1 MNISGL
7 FINRPVATILIM
19 FGILIGG
26 ALGYSLLP
34 VADLPTVDFPTI
46 QVTADLSG
54 ANAETMA
61 ASVATPIEKEF
72 STIAGLDSMTSVSG
86 MGSTR
91 ITLQFALT
99 RDIDSAAQDV
109 QSALARV
116 QRRLPSDMTNPP
128 SFRKVNPAD
137 APIFYLSL
145 SSKTMRLSDVTEYG
159 ENFIGQRVSMIDGVA
174 QVMVYGSQK
183 YAVRVQVDPQA
194 LAAKGV
200 GIDEVA
206 AALASGNV
214 NLPVGSMTGPYTEFT
229 IQSSG
234 KLMNA
239 AAYMPLIVAWRN
251 GAPVRL
257 QEIATVIDSVEND
270 RRRNWFDGVPG
281 VTLAIQRQ
289 PGTNTVAVVDA
300 IRTMLPILRAQIP
313 AAIDMM
319 VTYDRSQSIRESVSD
334 VQFTMLLTIC
344 LVITVI
350 FLFLRNVS
358 ATLIPSLA
366 VPLSVMGAFAVMQLF
381 GFSLNNL
388 TLMALT
394 LSVSF
399 VVDDAIV
406 MLENIVRHMETGKT
420 RLQAAFDGSKE
431 IGFTIL
437 SMTVS
442 LTAVFIPVLFMGG
455 IVGRLFHEFA
465 VTVMAAILFSGFVSL
480 SLTPMLCSRFMQ
492 PLSQAHMQE
501 GFSGFLER
509 IFDSWLHFYRST
521 LQIAL
526 AYKGVT
532 LLFSG
537 VVLALTVFLFS
548 IAPKGFL
555 PLEDTGQI
563 VVQTEGLQGSSFENM
578 ANHQRQLAAIVEKDE
593 AITTYMSMV
602 GASGGQMASNSGV
615 MVLRLKDKSE
625 RKEHALD
632 IVERLRAKFAQVPG
646 IKAYPSIPPPIR
658 IGGMNSKSL
667 YQFTMQSP
675 NTDDLYIHADAFVE
689 KAMGLPQLVDVA
701 TDLQI
706 KNPQVL
712 ISIDRDKASALGIT
726 AKQLE
731 DALSSAYSTR
741 EITSIR
747 AATNDYSVILMV
759 DPAYRRNPEALH
771 LLYVRSSAGGDG
783 QLIPLSTLVDA
794 KTGVGPMTVNHSGQL
809 PAVTVSFNLAAGY
822 SLGQAVDAIRE
833 LAANEL
839 PASVATSFQ
848 GTAQAFRD
856 SFSNLWLLLLM
867 AIIVIYLVLGIL
879 YESFIHPLTI
889 LSGLP
894 SAGVGALITLLLF
907 GKDLDIYAFVG
918 IIMLIGIVKKNAIM
932 MIDFALEAQRKDNL
946 TPEKA
951 IFDGASVRFR
961 PIMMTTMA
969 ALMGTLPIAL
979 GHGAGAEAR
988 QPLGLAVVGGLLV
1001 SQFLTLYLTPVYYV
1015 YLDRLQRFIVT
1026 RVFKRKNKETLSPQ
1040 TSPQGD

>member
-1 MNISGL
+1 MNISSL
-7 FINRPVATILIM
+7 FIQRPIATILIM
-19 FGILIGG
+19 FAILIGG
-26 ALGYSLLP
+26 ALGYRLLP

-46 QVTADLSG
+46 QVTATLSG

-86 MGSTR
+86 LGSTR
-91 ITLQFALT
+91 ITLQFALH
-99 RDIDSAAQDV
+99 RDIDSAALDV
-109 QSALARV
+109 QSALSRV
-116 QRRLPSDMTNPP
+116 QRRLPPDMTNPP

-145 SSKTMRLSDVTEYG
+145 SSRTMRLSDVTEYG

-174 QVMVYGSQK
+174 QVMVYGSLK

-206 AALASGNV
+206 EALRAGNV
-214 NLPVGSMTGPYTEFT
+214 NLPVGSVTGPYTEFT

-239 AAYMPLIVAWRN
+239 AAYMPLIVSWRN

-257 QEIATVIDSVEND
+257 QEVATVIDSVEND

-300 IRTMLPILRAQIP
+300 IRAMLPTLRAQIP

-334 VQFTMLLTIC
+334 VQFTMMLTIA

-350 FLFLRNVS
+350 FLFLRNIP

-366 VPLSVMGAFAVMQLF
+366 VPLSVMGTFAMMQLF

-406 MLENIVRHMETGKT
+406 MLENIVRHMEEGKT
-420 RLQAAFDGSKE
+420 RLQATIDGSRE

-437 SMTVS
+437 SMTIS

-465 VTVMAAILFSGFVSL
+465 VTVMTAILFSGFVSL
-480 SLTPMLCSRFMQ
+480 SLTPMLCSRFMA
-492 PLSQAHMQE
+492 PLSHANMQQ
-501 GFSGFLER
+501 GFSGLMER
-509 IFDSWLHFYRST
+509 IFDSWLAFYRKT
-521 LQIAL
+521 LQITL
-526 AYKGVT
+526 DHKGVT
-532 LLFSG
+532 LGISG
-537 VVLALTVFLFS
+537 GVLCLTVWLFS

-555 PLEDTGQI
+555 PLEDTGHI
-563 VVQTEGLQGSSFENM
+563 VVQTEGIQGSSFENM
-578 ANHQRQLAAIVEKDE
+578 ARHQQELAAIVAADP
-593 AITTYMSMV
+593 AVRSYTSLV
-602 GASGGQMASNSGV
+602 GASGGQMFSNSGS
-615 MVLRLKDKSE
+615 MVLRLADKPG
-625 RKEHALD
+625 RTEHASE
-632 IVERLRAKFAQVPG
+632 IIERLRVRFAQVPG

-658 IGGMNSKSL
+658 IGGMASRSL

-675 NTDDLYIHADAFVE
+675 NINDLYASADAFAGKV
-689 KAMGLPQLVDVA
+689 ALLPQVVDVS

-706 KNPQVL
+706 KNPELL

-726 AKQLE
+726 AEQLE

-741 EITSIR
+741 EITTIR
-747 AATNDYSVILMV
+747 ASTNDYAVILLL
-759 DPAYRRNPEALH
+759 DPEYRRDPESLN
-771 LLYVRSSAGGDG
+771 LLYVRSKDG
-783 QLIPLSTLVDA
+783 QLVPLSTLVSA
-794 KTGVGPMTVNHSGQL
+794 STGVGPMAVNHSGQL
-809 PAVTVSFNLAAGY
+809 PAVTVSFNLAQGY
-822 SLGQAVDAIRE
+822 SLGQAVDAVTE
-833 LAANEL
+833 LAAFEL
-839 PASVATSFQ
+839 PASVSTSFQ
-848 GTAQAFRD
+848 GTAQAFSD
-856 SFSNLWLLLLM
+856 SFSNLWLLLFM
-867 AIIVIYLVLGIL
+867 AIVVIYIVLGIL

-894 SAGVGALITLLLF
+894 SAGVGALIMLLLF

-932 MIDFALEAQRKDNL
+932 MIDFALEAQRKEDL
-946 TPEKA
+946 PPEKA
-951 IFDGASVRFR
+951 IFSGAVVRFR

-969 ALMGTLPIAL
+969 AFMGTLPIAL
-979 GHGAGAEAR
+979 GHGAGAESR

-1001 SQFLTLYLTPVYYV
+1001 SQVLTLYLTPVYYI
-1015 YLDRLQRFIVT
+1015 YLDRLQRTIMSSAS
-1026 RVFKRKNKETLSPQ
+1026 RGKKALSKKKEPRHGQQ
-1040 TSPQGD
+1040 TA